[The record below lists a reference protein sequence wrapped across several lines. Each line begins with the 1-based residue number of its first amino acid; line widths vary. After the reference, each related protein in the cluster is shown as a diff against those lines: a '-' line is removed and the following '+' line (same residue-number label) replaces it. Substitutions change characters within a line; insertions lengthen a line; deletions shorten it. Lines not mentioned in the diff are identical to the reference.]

1 MNFVNIH
8 GERLDVTRSIHQQP
22 APRKIKPT
30 APDEFHKGFRVIGF
44 RPDDFEK
51 AKQQRRIEIDL
62 ARQDGRALPPE
73 LTFELWA
80 AKAHRKPVRSKPY
93 GLLEAARDCKRLA
106 EKAGWMLVEIVEIK
120 RVQAAA

>member
-8 GERLDVTRSIHQQP
+8 GERLDVSRSIQQQP
-22 APRKIKPT
+22 MPRRIKAAT
-30 APDEFHKGFRVIGF
+30 PDEFHKGFRVVGLK
-44 RPDDFEK
+44 PEDFEE
-51 AKQQRRIEIDL
+51 AKRQRRIEIDL
-62 ARQDGRALPPE
+62 AREDGRALPPE

-93 GLLEAARDCKRLA
+93 ELLEAARECKRLA